1 MARCDSYLA
10 DTEAK
15 TNERPHG
22 PSGAND
28 HPGPGVCC
36 SGDGVDGTEITAYA
50 CKRAAE
56 LKGKQTDDLRA
67 AVASVVSV

>member
-15 TNERPHG
+15 ANESPHG
-22 PSGAND
+22 PSSAND

-36 SGDGVDGTEITAYA
+36 SGDGVDGAEITAYA
-50 CKRAAE
+50 YKWATE
-56 LKGKQTDDLRA
+56 LKRKQADDLRA
-67 AVASVVSV
+67 AVVSVVLV